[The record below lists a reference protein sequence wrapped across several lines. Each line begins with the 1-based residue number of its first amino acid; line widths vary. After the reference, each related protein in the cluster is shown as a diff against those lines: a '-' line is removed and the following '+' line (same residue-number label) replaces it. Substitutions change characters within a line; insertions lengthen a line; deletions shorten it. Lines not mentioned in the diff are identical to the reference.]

1 MQSNI
6 LKGKIVESGMTVGE
20 FCKRAG
26 FVRSTFDRK
35 MKTGAFTRKE
45 IKKIMDTLNLEWE
58 DTERIFFPELLT

>member
-20 FCKRAG
+20 FCEKAG

-35 MKTGAFTRKE
+35 LNGTSVFNRDE
-45 IKKIMDTLNLEWE
+45 IQKIIDTLGLSW
-58 DTERIFFPELLT
+58 DDAQKIVFAD